1 MNIKRKLTSGK
12 KTKMV
17 SRRKKSI
24 ILSTFFILSVA
35 CNLFF
40 IFHMEKTNNHG
51 TTNKLYANA
60 ASTEDVTLNDEIN
73 EIIENETNNDSI
85 INDSVDSLHEE
96 TIQTYTSV
104 EARAATQV
112 SVDYVKSKIVIK
124 STTGS
129 TKFYISKDKQ
139 KSWELL
145 NSNVSQN
152 SIELELAAYMKT
164 SDVVLYFK
172 GDKDLT
178 PVELKIPKEEANL
191 KVTYKVANSRGML
204 VFENPKGGALEYRTS
219 ATGYWMDHNSNV
231 FYTDAYD
238 DTGMTLQFRT
248 KATANKRAGKII
260 NAKIP
265 KRPTAPSV
273 KVDFKK
279 MMITGL
285 KKGVTEYRIGS
296 NTKWETFN
304 PKDSKTQGLSLYDIL
319 SNGTVSNTTLLN
331 ANSIEFRNIADG
343 KKVSSAVRMLDFNQQ
358 APAPNMNSFLN
369 GSTLT
374 IPDASKD
381 KPYEYLVLQS
391 TELLNMDVRTAKW
404 MKVTSPKSILI
415 KKTGNTI
422 TVPTNVVFVRL
433 AAVTDKQTSKL
444 TPPSLYSQKVIEK
457 LTN

>member
-1 MNIKRKLTSGK
+1 MNIKRKLTSSK
-12 KTKMV
+12 KTKME

-40 IFHMEKTNNHG
+40 IFHMEKTKNHG

-60 ASTEDVTLNDEIN
+60 ASAEDVTLNDEIN
-73 EIIENETNNDSI
+73 EIIENESNNNTV
-85 INDSVDSLHEE
+85 INDLDDTLHEE
-96 TIQTYTSV
+96 KIQTYSSV
-104 EARAATQV
+104 EARSTMQA
-112 SVDYVKSKIVIK
+112 SVDYVKNKIVVR
-124 STTGS
+124 SNTGS

-145 NSNVSQN
+145 NSNLLQN

-191 KVTYKVANSRGML
+191 KVAYKVANSRGML

-248 KATANKRAGKII
+248 KATVNKRAGKII

-265 KRPTAPSV
+265 KRPNAPSV
-273 KVDFKK
+273 KVDFQK

-285 KKGVTEYRIGS
+285 KKGVTEYRMGS

-304 PKDSKTQGLSLYDIL
+304 PQDQKIQGLSLYDIL
-319 SNGTVSNTTLLN
+319 SNGTVSNSTLLN
-331 ANSIEFRNIADG
+331 ANTIEFRNIADG
-343 KKVSSAVRMLDFNQQ
+343 KKVSSAVRMLDFDRQ
-358 APAPNMNSFLN
+358 APAPYMNSFLK

-391 TELLNMDVRTAKW
+391 TELNGMDVRKVKW

-422 TVPTNVVFVRL
+422 TIPGNVVFVRL
-433 AAVTDKQTSKL
+433 AAVTNKQTSKL
-444 TPPSLYSQKVIEK
+444 TPPSLYSQKAIEPP
-457 LTN
+457 TN